1 MVDMLTTATQ
11 TKKILWQEDA
21 PHSAFYTQINGCKVT
36 IYSVYDITIDESSYS
51 LSLTNPNN
59 EVFYTYSF
67 SESTD
72 KDEYQKLKNLYAV
85 IRDVVYRITE
95 SENLILQGL
104 EEALADSND
113 KDALV
118 SSIYEDPLPF

>member
-1 MVDMLTTATQ
+1 MNQQNYNHMVDMLINATKSQ
-11 TKKILWQEDA
+11 KISWQEDVQ
-21 PHSAFYTQINGCKVT
+21 HNAFYTQINGCRVT
-36 IYSVYDITIDESSYS
+36 IYFVYDVTIDESSYS
-51 LSLTNPNN
+51 LSMANPNG

-72 KDEYQKLKNLYAV
+72 KDEYEKLKTLYSE

-104 EEALADSND
+104 EDALAPQND
-113 KDALV
+113 A
-118 SSIYEDPLPF
+118 EDLPF

>member
-1 MVDMLTTATQ
+1 MNQQNYNQMVDMLIAVTKS
-11 TKKILWQEDA
+11 KKISWQEDRS
-21 PHSAFYTQINGCKVT
+21 HNAFYTQINGCKVT
-36 IYSVYDITIDESSYS
+36 IYSVYEISIDESSYS
-51 LSLTNPNN
+51 LSLANPNG

-72 KDEYQKLKNLYAV
+72 KDEYEKLKKLYSE

-104 EEALADSND
+104 EEALTTQ
-113 KDALV
+113 KDV
-118 SSIYEDPLPF
+118 DDLPF

>member
-1 MVDMLTTATQ
+1 MNQQNYNRMVDMLTTATQ
-11 TKKILWQEDA
+11 SKKILWQEDA
-21 PHSAFYTQINGCKVT
+21 SHSAFYTQINGCKVT

-72 KDEYQKLKNLYAV
+72 KDEYKKLKNLYAV

-104 EEALADSND
+104 EEALTTQND
-113 KDALV
+113 VND
-118 SSIYEDPLPF
+118 LPF

>member
-1 MVDMLTTATQ
+1 MNQQNYNQMVDMLIDATKLQ
-11 TKKILWQEDA
+11 KISWQEDVQ
-21 PHSAFYTQINGCKVT
+21 HNAFYTQINGCKVT
-36 IYSVYDITIDESSYS
+36 IYSVYEISIDESSYS
-51 LSLTNPNN
+51 LSLANPNG

-72 KDEYQKLKNLYAV
+72 KDEYEKLKKLYSE

-104 EEALADSND
+104 EEALTTQ
-113 KDALV
+113 KDV
-118 SSIYEDPLPF
+118 DDLPF

>member
-1 MVDMLTTATQ
+1 M
-11 TKKILWQEDA
+11 
-21 PHSAFYTQINGCKVT
+21 
-36 IYSVYDITIDESSYS
+36 
-51 LSLTNPNN
+51 SLTNPNN

-72 KDEYQKLKNLYAV
+72 KDEYKKLKNLYAV

-104 EEALADSND
+104 EEALTTQND
-113 KDALV
+113 VND
-118 SSIYEDPLPF
+118 LPF

>member
-1 MVDMLTTATQ
+1 MVDMLINATKSQ
-11 TKKILWQEDA
+11 KISWQEDVQ
-21 PHSAFYTQINGCKVT
+21 HNAFYTQINGCRVT
-36 IYSVYDITIDESSYS
+36 IYFVYDVTIDESSYS
-51 LSLTNPNN
+51 LSMANPNG

-72 KDEYQKLKNLYAV
+72 KDEYEKLKTLYSE

-104 EEALADSND
+104 EDALAPQND
-113 KDALV
+113 A
-118 SSIYEDPLPF
+118 EDLPF

>member
-1 MVDMLTTATQ
+1 MNQQNYNRMVVMLINATKSQ
-11 TKKILWQEDA
+11 KISWQEDVQ
-21 PHSAFYTQINGCKVT
+21 HNAFYTQINGCKVT
-36 IYSVYDITIDESSYS
+36 IYSVYEISIDESSYS
-51 LSLTNPNN
+51 LSLANPNG

-72 KDEYQKLKNLYAV
+72 KDEYEKLKTLYSE

-104 EEALADSND
+104 EDALAPQND
-113 KDALV
+113 A
-118 SSIYEDPLPF
+118 EDLPF